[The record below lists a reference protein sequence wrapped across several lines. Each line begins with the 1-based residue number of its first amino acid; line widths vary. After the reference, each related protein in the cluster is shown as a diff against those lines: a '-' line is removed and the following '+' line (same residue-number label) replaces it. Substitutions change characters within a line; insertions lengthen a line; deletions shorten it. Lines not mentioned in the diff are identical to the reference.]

1 MKATGIVRK
10 VDQLGRI
17 VIPKE
22 LRKSL
27 GIDLGEPLEIYT
39 DDNKIILKKYE
50 PQNSCIMTGNIS
62 DRNISLGQGKF
73 VLSHEG
79 LELLKMELEEYL
91 EKK

>member
-39 DDNKIILKKYE
+39 DDNRIILKKYE

-62 DRNISLGQGKF
+62 DRNMTLGQGKF

-79 LELLKMELEEYL
+79 LELLKLELEEYL